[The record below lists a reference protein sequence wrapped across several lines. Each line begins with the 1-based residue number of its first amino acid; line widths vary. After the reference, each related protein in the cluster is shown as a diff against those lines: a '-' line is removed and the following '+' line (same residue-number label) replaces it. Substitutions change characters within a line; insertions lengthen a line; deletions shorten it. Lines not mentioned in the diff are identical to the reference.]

1 MTILYL
7 SDFDLKAGGYSGIA
21 IKLCTHL
28 AQNGYD
34 VQALGFGYNGEEHY
48 YPFRIA
54 PLNGIEMAVPI
65 IRDLQRQGVEIE
77 AVVVALD
84 IPLQEAVL
92 QKLNAPGDLPYIG
105 LFPLEAPPLT
115 QSWALS
121 LLRMDAQLVMSRF
134 GVEACRA
141 GGVNATFIPIG
152 VDTESWRPPTV
163 EEREQLRKGLGI
175 EPDTFVVLTVAD
187 NQERKNLSRSME
199 IFADFTWGFR
209 VEPNK
214 PEQFKGKTPKDAK
227 YLMVTR
233 TDSPV
238 GWKISDYALDLGI
251 YSQLFVWSRGMPFKQ
266 LWSLFAVSDCFLLT
280 SKAEGLA
287 MPVLEAMSM
296 RVPVVG
302 TCCTAIREHLYDSEN
317 KLMRGFSID
326 TDYEII
332 DPFGNG
338 KRYFAS
344 RKQGANW
351 LLEVEMQPKD
361 IKDFIL
367 DNAQAYV
374 LARTWD
380 SAGQVLIETIEHVKE
395 ARQPKM
401 EIPVITHGFLQVE
414 SG

>member
-21 IKLCTHL
+21 IKLCAHL

-34 VQALGFGYNGEEHY
+34 VQALGFGYHGEEHY

-54 PLNGIEMAVPI
+54 PLNGIEMAVPMI
-65 IRDLQRQGVEIE
+65 KDLQRQGVEIE

-84 IPLQEAVL
+84 IPLQEALL
-92 QKLNAPGDLPYIG
+92 QSLNAPGDLPYIG

-121 LLRMDAQLVMSRF
+121 LLRMDAQLVMSHF
-134 GVEACRA
+134 GVEACQA

-163 EEREQLRKGLGI
+163 TEREQLRKGLGI

-199 IFADFTWGFR
+199 IFADA
-209 VEPNK
+209 
-214 PEQFKGKTPKDAK
+214 FKGKDAK

-302 TCCTAIREHLYDSEN
+302 TDCTAIAEHLKSN
-317 KLMRGFSID
+317 RGYLID
-326 TDYEII
+326 VDYTIV

-338 KRYFAS
+338 LRYFAS
-344 RKQGANW
+344 REDGASELKW
-351 LLEVEMQPKD
+351 LKDGAQPTL
-361 IKDFIL
+361 L
-367 DNAQAYV
+367 DKAQAYV

-380 SAGQVLIETIEHVKE
+380 SAGRVLIDTIERVKGT
-395 ARQPKM
+395 RQPKM
-401 EIPVITHGFLQVE
+401 QLPVMEMAERG
-414 SG
+414 